1 MLLKIFLKSI
11 FVTVCG
17 KLKTLPFPQ
26 RDGDSIREEIMEN
39 SDIGE
44 HEDVD
49 VKSERQKVF
58 NFVVSPAL
66 GQEPP
71 LVLLQVKQYKL
82 NHSL

>member
-1 MLLKIFLKSI
+1 MGHFPFL
-11 FVTVCG
+11 
-17 KLKTLPFPQ
+17 Q
-26 RDGDSIREEIMEN
+26 RDSIREEIMEN

-44 HEDVD
+44 HEDAD

-71 LVLLQVKQYKL
+71 LVLLQVSQQNRLHYYYSITDS
-82 NHSL
+82 HICSIQWSR

>member
-1 MLLKIFLKSI
+1 MLLKLFLKSI
-11 FVTVCG
+11 FVTIW
-17 KLKTLPFPQ
+17 KLKTLFFPQ

-44 HEDVD
+44 HEDAD

-58 NFVVSPAL
+58 NVVVSSTL

-71 LVLLQVKQYKL
+71 LVLLQVK
-82 NHSL
+82 